1 MPRPLVPPQ
10 KLFDCYNLNS
20 CLRILYKR
28 WSPILTFIIMKL
40 RTFLSFLAVSGGL
53 LARHGAARA
62 AAPFVALEDARV
74 ALDKSSML
82 VVDIREPSEHATG
95 VAKGA
100 VLMPIDQ
107 ISKRIGELPAPNTKP
122 FLVICNTQN
131 RSSRIVE
138 QLQSMG
144 YTNASYVKGG
154 MSQWAQRGW
163 PLVKPSNC
171 YPKASC

>member
-1 MPRPLVPPQ
+1 
-10 KLFDCYNLNS
+10 
-20 CLRILYKR
+20 
-28 WSPILTFIIMKL
+28 MKT
-40 RTFLSFLAVSGGL
+40 RTFLSTLAGGSLL
-53 LARHGAARA
+53 LALSSAVMA
-62 AAPFVALEDARV
+62 AAPFVNLEDARS
-74 ALDKSSML
+74 ALEKSSML

-100 VLMPIDQ
+100 VLMPIGQ
-107 ISKRIGELPAPNTKP
+107 ISKRIGELPAPKTQP

-138 QLQSMG
+138 QLQAMG

-163 PLVKPSNC
+163 PMVKP
-171 YPKASC
+171 ASCPPKMSC